1 MKKNNKINKYLIYI
15 TSFCFIFS
23 FLFSLNF
30 DNYSENQQNIF
41 NDVYAAKAAQGA
53 AGNASGGNNVAS
65 PTSYDVDD
73 DTYLNLPSMV
83 FAIVRFFSWLITFCA
98 SLIEWTLQPAF
109 MTGLME
115 NTAVKTG
122 WTTVRDFLN
131 IFFIFFLLFSA
142 FATIFQVS
150 KYHIKST
157 WVMIVVMALMVNFS
171 WPIGRVIIDIS
182 NVTMTYIMG
191 DTKSGGLSS
200 ALGKNSHF
208 AALVV
213 GQEGPEVKFDSE
225 VDWVPI
231 FMGVLTSFL
240 FLVTIG
246 AIALILVIRGIVLA
260 VLMVFASVGFV
271 LAAFPSTRSYANSWW
286 SSLVKYAMIGPIL
299 LFMLILSINML
310 SAAESSNFVS
320 SAPGSTGKTGDAIKE
335 LMKYTISLI
344 VLWSGIIAAGK
355 LGDGASSMVVGKAGA
370 AVRGMGNKL
379 KKSGVSTGK
388 FVGRTGANTADSIS
402 GGRISSGI
410 AKVHGVS
417 DGWKKRFNNA
427 EEGRK
432 KRYNET
438 KENMSARTEALAHDK
453 GGIDGYGANKNAIT
467 AHENKKVAEMKKKH
481 KEDNTDAVTLANELD
496 GADKVKTRAIIESLS
511 GMKEGVD
518 ENVIKKMV
526 KSGDKIKGNK
536 VLEKAITKKAAET
549 GNSHVVYDNELN
561 TQYKMKAK
569 SAGKDISQLNSM
581 ERKTVKSNVS
591 KDVYSGMDGKTFAKQ
606 KETIKRI
613 DENNAGFLAIG
624 EDLQGKLE
632 RASFA
637 KEMQNVD
644 SETYERLQNINDTH
658 L

>member
-1 MKKNNKINKYLIYI
+1 MKIKKIITVSLFIGMYLLMFNFNSVNNENYFQSYVIASTLGATDTNVKTSSANRTGTVTMDMNGLDNPFAHVLLWILLAIATLI
-15 TSFCFIFS
+15 
-23 FLFSLNF
+23 
-30 DNYSENQQNIF
+30 
-41 NDVYAAKAAQGA
+41 
-53 AGNASGGNNVAS
+53 
-65 PTSYDVDD
+65 
-73 DTYLNLPSMV
+73 
-83 FAIVRFFSWLITFCA
+83 
-98 SLIEWTLQPAF
+98 
-109 MTGLME
+109 GLMVDLI
-115 NTAVKTG
+115 NFALSDTLNSIYNSDGLLTG
-122 WTTVRDFLN
+122 WKAVRDFLN

-157 WVMIVVMALMVNFS
+157 WVMIVVMALLVNFS
-171 WPIGRVIIDIS
+171 WPISRVLIDVS
-182 NVTMTYIMG
+182 NVTMSYIIG
-191 DTKSGGLSS
+191 DNGNSATSSGLMAKLGENANFVDMMIGSSYFTTKKGSKIGGDASGLMP
-200 ALGKNSHF
+200 ALIIG
-208 AALVV
+208 
-213 GQEGPEVKFDSE
+213 
-225 VDWVPI
+225 I
-231 FMGVLTSFL
+231 I
-240 FLVTIG
+240 IG
-246 AIALILVIRGIVLA
+246 AIFLFTVGAIAMILLIRVILLA
-260 VLMVFASVGFV
+260 VLLVFSSAGFV
-271 LAAFPSTRSYANSWW
+271 LMAFPSTRAIASQWW
-286 SSLVKYAMIGPIL
+286 DAFNKQIFLGPIILFSL
-299 LFMLILSINML
+299 LLSVTVMDAMSNEF
-310 SAAESSNFVS
+310 SAASGGLSEVFKSMPQYAVAIILIWTGILAAQKISGESAGMALNV
-320 SAPGSTGKTGDAIKE
+320 ARKTR
-335 LMKYTISLI
+335 
-344 VLWSGIIAAGK
+344 GIIQ
-355 LGDGASSMVVGKAGA
+355 
-370 AVRGMGNKL
+370 RGGL
-379 KKSGVSTGK
+379 KTGK